1 MACGLLAEPHVIE
14 RVTDASGGVLYE
26 AAKAARDVRSTGLG
40 SAELSLIQ
48 EGLRG
53 VVRLPSGTAH
63 SLDSRAFGIP
73 VMGKTGTTS
82 GFRDALFV
90 GSTYGPQG
98 ITVAVRIG
106 FDDNRKLGANE
117 TGGRTA
123 LPIFREI
130 MLRIY
135 KDGLVGPAPRFPRE
149 IEQGIDEYLVLQA
162 ALEAVPGDFT
172 PGDGI
177 GD

>member
-1 MACGLLAEPHVIE
+1 
-14 RVTDASGGVLYE
+14 
-26 AAKAARDVRSTGLG
+26 
-40 SAELSLIQ
+40 
-48 EGLRG
+48 
-53 VVRLPSGTAH
+53 
-63 SLDSRAFGIP
+63 

-106 FDDNRKLGANE
+106 FDDNRELGANE

-130 MLRIY
+130 VFRIY
-135 KDGLVGPAPRFPRE
+135 KDGLVGPVPQFPRE

-162 ALEAVPGDFT
+162 ALEAVPRGST